1 MSANYVDDDDGHCTA
16 WHDVD
21 DDDDDGGGGPSVTST
36 AWPTSTTVTSTTSA
50 CTDWEQTTDLL
61 IVRFD
66 RLGDAMNVPMRDVRS
81 DALHSIFI
89 FAGQRVRRRTRT

>member
-36 AWPTSTTVTSTTSA
+36 AWPTSTTTTSA